1 MKKII
6 LGLFTLLTINCFAQ
20 SSIQATSDVN
30 LTKEQAKEIVGKT
43 MASFTES
50 VSFAY
55 TKGVSYKQFRN
66 TLCGIAKPNV
76 EGDGML
82 LAAYN
87 YLSKGTSK
95 DDIIK
100 FDDGNALIGAMKFS
114 SGLNAKGGIIQ
125 TDGAELFG
133 GKTIANNTEA
143 ARVAA
148 DGCRW
153 WQLWCHVQAFVG
165 YVVDHWETINVII
178 CLFTSLC

>member
-6 LGLFTLLTINCFAQ
+6 LGLFTLLTVNCFAQ
-20 SSIQATSDVN
+20 TSIQATSDAS
-30 LTKEQAKEIVGKT
+30 LTKDQAKEIVGKT
-43 MASFTES
+43 MASFTQS
-50 VSFAY
+50 VAFAY

-87 YLSKGTSK
+87 HLSKGTSAE
-95 DDIIK
+95 DIIK
-100 FDDGNALIGAMKFS
+100 FDDGNAIINAMKYS

-125 TDGAELFG
+125 TDGSELFG

-148 DGCRW
+148 GCKW
-153 WQLWCHVQAFVG
+153 YQLWCHVQAFVG
-165 YVVDHWETINVII
+165 YVVDHWETINAII